1 MQLSPKHNLLLPI
14 TPAELPGLICFWN
27 FNEPGAAFVAQQ
39 GEPYILESAMGAL
52 VVVEEP
58 GAGFGGKALH
68 LQEGQWLSIPRHAC
82 PRLDIHGPSGAFT
95 LMAWIKREQT
105 RTRHCEFIAGQW
117 NETNRGRQYGLFLN
131 ISVWG
136 VEDRIFGH
144 LSNVGGPT
152 PGYKY
157 CMDGS
162 MGGTPIATDEWVVV
176 GMSYDG
182 VAGYAWR
189 NGLLDQPSTLNP
201 YSLAGGL
208 HDGGPH
214 GSDFTVGAVHRSG
227 EMGNF
232 FCGSIAGLAV
242 YDRALTP
249 AEIYA
254 LAHSGAGGVG
264 DRWCCSQSNNSNRQ
278 STGPKL

>member
-1 MQLSPKHNLLLPI
+1 MQPSPKHNLLLRI
-14 TPAELPGLICFWN
+14 TPAEIPGLISFWN
-27 FNEPGAAFVAQQ
+27 FNEPGTTFVAQQ
-39 GEPYILESAMGAL
+39 GEPYTLHSASGPL
-52 VVVEEP
+52 VVAEESVAP
-58 GAGFGGKALH
+58 FGGKALQ

-82 PRLDIHGPSGAFT
+82 PRLDIHGPGGALT
-95 LMAWIKREQT
+95 LMAWIKRGQT
-105 RTRHCEFIAGQW
+105 RQRQCEFIAGQW

-131 ISVWG
+131 ISVWQE
-136 VEDRIFGH
+136 EDRIFGH

-162 MGGTPIATDEWVVV
+162 MGTTPIATDEWVVV

-182 VAGYAWR
+182 MAGYAWR
-189 NGLLDQPSTLNP
+189 NGLLDGPSTLNP

-208 HDGGPH
+208 HDGGPN

-242 YDRALTP
+242 YGRALTP
-249 AEIYA
+249 AEVYA
-254 LAHSGAGGVG
+254 LAWCGGG
-264 DRWCCSQSNNSNRQ
+264 
-278 STGPKL
+278 